1 MEWKNIYRGM
11 AMGVSDIVPGVS
23 GGTIAVILGIYDQF
37 IASINGLFSKD
48 WKRHLAFLIPLALG
62 MGIAIVLFSHVMK
75 WLLNHHDKVT
85 FYFFIGLIVGI
96 LPYLFREVRVE
107 KELEWYHFLLMLAGI
122 IGMFLLPEGPKENAI
137 ITDFQ
142 FSTYVL
148 LFISGI
154 LASAAMILPGI
165 SGSFVFLVIGV
176 YETIIH
182 AVSAM
187 NIKILF
193 IAACGIGIGIIFMS
207 KLIHYALK
215 YYRTATF
222 SFLIGLVIG
231 SIYKIFPGWSESF
244 GQLFISVIVFA
255 AGLLVAYGL
264 GKIEH

>member
-1 MEWKNIYRGM
+1 
-11 AMGVSDIVPGVS
+11 
-23 GGTIAVILGIYDQF
+23 
-37 IASINGLFSKD
+37 
-48 WKRHLAFLIPLALG
+48 
-62 MGIAIVLFSHVMK
+62 
-75 WLLNHHDKVT
+75 
-85 FYFFIGLIVGI
+85 
-96 LPYLFREVRVE
+96 
-107 KELEWYHFLLMLAGI
+107 LAGI

-187 NIKILF
+187 NIKILI
-193 IAACGIGIGIIFMS
+193 IAVCGIIFMS

-231 SIYKIFPGWSESF
+231 SIYKIFPGWSDSF

-255 AGLLVAYGL
+255 AGLVVAYGL